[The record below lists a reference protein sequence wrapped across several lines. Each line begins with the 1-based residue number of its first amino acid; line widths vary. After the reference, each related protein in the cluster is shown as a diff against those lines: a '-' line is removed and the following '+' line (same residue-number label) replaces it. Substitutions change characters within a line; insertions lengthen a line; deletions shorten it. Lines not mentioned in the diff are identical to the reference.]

1 MFETLDKMFLAG
13 LGAISMTQDRAEKIF
28 DEFVSRGKAE
38 KDSKAGFIKTL
49 MDAADKNR
57 AELEKVIA
65 KQMKETMERLDLPT
79 REDIKRL
86 EKKIDK
92 LAKSE

>member
-1 MFETLDKMFLAG
+1 MFEALDKMLLAG
-13 LGAISMTQDRAEKIF
+13 LGAISMTQERAEKIF

-79 REDIKRL
+79 RDDIKRL

-92 LAKSE
+92 LSKSE